1 MTIITSLIEG
11 VLIGL
16 NATKKIWI
24 IVIILGIL
32 NIILKK
38 AYPKM
43 RGYFGEK
50 WIREEL
56 NKLPN
61 EYKVLNNIMV
71 KDERGTHQIDH
82 LVISKYGIFVIEM
95 KNYFGT
101 IYGSEYNP
109 KWTQKIRNQKRE
121 FINPIH
127 QNYGHIKSLVS
138 LLEINEDN
146 FISIICFSN
155 QAKIKAKTTT
165 PLTQTDYIKDEILKY
180 TEIKNLNPE
189 EIYEKLLKLNI
200 TDKKEI
206 KNHVSNIKTKIKEN
220 KTLEEQMICPKCHG
234 SLIERNGKYG
244 PFIGCSNYP
253 KCKFIKKI
261 N

>member
-101 IYGSEYNP
+101 IYGSEYNH
-109 KWTQKIRNQKRE
+109 KWTQKIRNQR
-121 FINPIH
+121 IH
-127 QNYGHIKSLVS
+127 
-138 LLEINEDN
+138 
-146 FISIICFSN
+146 
-155 QAKIKAKTTT
+155 
-165 PLTQTDYIKDEILKY
+165 
-180 TEIKNLNPE
+180 
-189 EIYEKLLKLNI
+189 
-200 TDKKEI
+200 
-206 KNHVSNIKTKIKEN
+206 
-220 KTLEEQMICPKCHG
+220 
-234 SLIERNGKYG
+234 
-244 PFIGCSNYP
+244 
-253 KCKFIKKI
+253 
-261 N
+261 

>member
-1 MTIITSLIEG
+1 MTIITSLIKG
-11 VLIGL
+11 MLIGL
-16 NATKKIWI
+16 NASKKIWI

-95 KNYFGT
+95 KNY
-101 IYGSEYNP
+101 YGLIKGKEFDN
-109 KWTQKIRNQKRE
+109 KWCQYLGKNKSY

-127 QNYGHIKSLVS
+127 QNYGHIKALSN
-138 LLEINEDN
+138 LLRIDEKN
-146 FISIICFSN
+146 FISIVCFSN
-155 QAKIKAKTTT
+155 QAKLAVNCNTVI
-165 PLTQTDYIKDEILKY
+165 TQLDYLKSKIVSFNDLLIN
-180 TEIKNLNPE
+180 EDISKLSNKVLLNNIEDRNLR
-189 EIYEKLLKLNI
+189 KR
-200 TDKKEI
+200 
-206 KNHVSNIKTKIKEN
+206 HVRDIRTKISNEN
-220 KTLEEQMICPKCHG
+220 ELAQNMICPRCG
-234 SLIERNGKYG
+234 SKLIERNGRYG
-244 PFIGCSNYP
+244 KFIGCSSYP
-253 KCKFIKKI
+253 KCKYIKR
-261 N
+261 

>member
-1 MTIITSLIEG
+1 MNEFIK
-11 VLIGL
+11 GL
-16 NATKKIWI
+16 FQGIYNARDSWF
-24 IVIILGIL
+24 IVIILGI
-32 NIILKK
+32 ICYILKK

-56 NKLPN
+56 NKLPR
-61 EYKVLNNIMV
+61 EYKILNNIMV

-95 KNYFGT
+95 KNYFGI
-101 IYGSEYNP
+101 IYGSEYSP
-109 KWTQKIRNQKRE
+109 KWTQKVRNQKRE
-121 FINPIH
+121 FPNPIH
-127 QNYGHIKSLVS
+127 QNYGHIKSLES
-138 LLEINEDN
+138 LLEIGEDN

-165 PLTQTDYIKDEILKY
+165 PLTQTNYIKKEILKY
-180 TEIKNLNPE
+180 TEIKNINSD
-189 EIYEKLLKLNI
+189 EIYERLQKLNI
-200 TDKKEI
+200 TDKKEM
-206 KNHVSNIKTKIKEN
+206 KNHINNIKTKIKEN
-220 KTLEEQMICPKCHG
+220 EILEEEMICPKCHG
-234 SLIERNGKYG
+234 NLIERKGKYG

-261 N
+261 K

>member
-1 MTIITSLIEG
+1 MDEFIK
-11 VLIGL
+11 GL
-16 NATKKIWI
+16 FQGIYNARDSWF
-24 IVIILGIL
+24 IVIILGI
-32 NIILKK
+32 ICYILKK

-50 WIREEL
+50 WISEEL
-56 NKLPN
+56 NKLPK
-61 EYKVLNNIMV
+61 EYKILNNIMI

-82 LVISKYGIFVIEM
+82 LVISKYGIFVIET

-101 IYGSEYNP
+101 IYGSEYSP
-109 KWTQKIRNQKRE
+109 KWIQKVRNQKRE
-121 FINPIH
+121 FNNPIH
-127 QNYGHIKSLVS
+127 QNYGHIKSLET
-138 LLEINEDN
+138 LLDLPEEN

-155 QAKIKAKTTT
+155 QANIKAKTKTT
-165 PLTQTDYIKDEILKY
+165 LTKTNYLKNEILKY
-180 TEIKNLNPE
+180 KEIKNLNQN
-189 EIYEKLLKLNI
+189 EIYEKLIKHNI
-200 TDKKEI
+200 TDKKEV

-220 KTLEEQMICPKCHG
+220 ETLENQMICPKCHG
-234 SLIERNGKYG
+234 TLVERKGKYG

>member
-1 MTIITSLIEG
+1 
-11 VLIGL
+11 
-16 NATKKIWI
+16 
-24 IVIILGIL
+24 
-32 NIILKK
+32 
-38 AYPKM
+38 
-43 RGYFGEK
+43 
-50 WIREEL
+50 
-56 NKLPN
+56 
-61 EYKVLNNIMV
+61 
-71 KDERGTHQIDH
+71 
-82 LVISKYGIFVIEM
+82 M

-101 IYGSEYNP
+101 IYGSEYNH

-121 FINPIH
+121 FTNPIH

-138 LLEINEDN
+138 LLEINDDN

-165 PLTQTDYIKDEILKY
+165 PLTKTDYIKDEILKY

>member
-61 EYKVLNNIMV
+61 EYKVLNNIMI
-71 KDERGTHQIDH
+71 KDEKGTHQIDH
-82 LVISKYGIFVIEM
+82 LVISKYGIFC
-95 KNYFGT
+95 Y
-101 IYGSEYNP
+101 
-109 KWTQKIRNQKRE
+109 
-121 FINPIH
+121 
-127 QNYGHIKSLVS
+127 
-138 LLEINEDN
+138 
-146 FISIICFSN
+146 
-155 QAKIKAKTTT
+155 
-165 PLTQTDYIKDEILKY
+165 
-180 TEIKNLNPE
+180 
-189 EIYEKLLKLNI
+189 
-200 TDKKEI
+200 
-206 KNHVSNIKTKIKEN
+206 
-220 KTLEEQMICPKCHG
+220 
-234 SLIERNGKYG
+234 
-244 PFIGCSNYP
+244 
-253 KCKFIKKI
+253 
-261 N
+261 